1 VSPAVPS
8 LRTTVERTGRSVVVC
23 ADGELDLATAPA
35 MRQALAQATGD
46 GPADVVVDLARVT
59 FVDAAGLAPMVD
71 AADAV
76 RAAGGRLQ
84 LASPSRMLR
93 RVLALL
99 DLEER
104 LPVAGASRPAPPAQ
118 NSVGVPDSRPRSSS

>member
-1 VSPAVPS
+1 MSPAVPA

-35 MRQALAQATGD
+35 MRRALAQAIGD
-46 GPADVVVDLARVT
+46 GTADVVVDLARVT
-59 FVDAAGLAPMVD
+59 FVDAAGLASIVE

-76 RAAGGRLQ
+76 RAAGGRLR

-93 RVLALL
+93 RVLVLL

-104 LPVAGASRPAPPAQ
+104 LPVTSRPAPPA
-118 NSVGVPDSRPRSSS
+118 